1 MRSHPIPFSP
11 YTLAAFREPP
21 PDALLNFTLNL
32 RFGPLAGVFLL
43 QGCTLVPT
51 ILCGTMGA
59 KAASI
64 RAASF
69 FQSVF
74 LFIIVPQRELGAHDM
89 HSIGQGCPTGIV
101 YGLAFR
107 GFDLGIERDEAGS
120 FARLARYLWTTAR
133 PCPRASIQVRQ
144 PTRSE
149 MAADASQ
156 RQRQGLSSPRC

>member
-1 MRSHPIPFSP
+1 M
-11 YTLAAFREPP
+11 
-21 PDALLNFTLNL
+21 
-32 RFGPLAGVFLL
+32 L
-43 QGCTLVPT
+43 QGCTLLPG

-74 LFIIVPQRELGAHDM
+74 FFIIVPQRELGAHDM
-89 HSIGQGCPTGIV
+89 HSIGQGGPTGIV

-120 FARLARYLWTTAR
+120 FARLARYLLTTAR
-133 PCPRASIQVRQ
+133 PCPRASRQERQ
-144 PTRSE
+144 PARSD